1 MDGKPIHQ
9 QVGER
14 RLHMKKLE
22 RFSKAKIP
30 VFWKFI
36 IMYLLISMLIIAALT
51 PIYYKVL
58 ELSRL
63 SYLSDVEYS
72 FKKNG
77 VSMQNTLKRAYEI
90 STQMDES
97 PYYVK
102 LKLMHTDES
111 SLLLYSKLYMSHKY
125 FLKQMS
131 TFDDIDEVFL
141 YLPNSSTI
149 LGKKRVF
156 DSAADYF
163 NFDVIYRYYSPDEI
177 LQWMSDM
184 NGRIKVLPSTLA
196 KVHGDVQKNYLTIV
210 MSRPGDSTI
219 TGVLF
224 SEETLLNQ
232 FNISNLPEGSFLY
245 ITDKDNTI
253 LFSYGYDEREP
264 LTRNPGKAE
273 YDDTTF
279 SVFKTTITIPDC
291 NITLGIPDYHF
302 EEMYLPLKIMLHKY
316 ICVAMGIG
324 ILFSILFA
332 LNNYIPI
339 RKLASIPLKNGF
351 FKEKDTANEY
361 SYINKFMESCSSEIK
376 KLKTDILNM
385 ENTLRTNMLI
395 KLLYGMVNSKD
406 EYALVSKL
414 IPQVNSPF
422 RIALFDIKCQSESQ
436 NADYKG
442 YIAYDKI
449 QTLFSGKFMHIQLN
463 NDKVAMIFADT
474 EDNIK
479 ELRKLFITANQELYG
494 FGISL
499 NVGVS
504 DRFENKDEINKA
516 FFHAQSSLTAAESN
530 GLNFYSY
537 DLIKQ
542 SQAPKLIDFYSLQ
555 KLYGLMISTNREAV
569 EKTIKETARKLIFG
583 GANSRQEVIEVFCM
597 IRFVI
602 VSVIADTELGLDVF
616 SITEFREDESIDVL
630 FKSLCKDALT
640 VMESLESKKRNA
652 NRELRERIMKY
663 IESNFADPEI
673 YADSIAEKFNISRN
687 YVYNLVRE
695 ETGKSLN
702 DYIEHLRMKRAIDL
716 LKSTNMLVSDISV
729 ECGYNSTN
737 TFYKVF
743 KKVFN
748 VSPSTFRSGLHG
760 SHMTVESLNG
770 NR

>member
-1 MDGKPIHQ
+1 
-9 QVGER
+9 
-14 RLHMKKLE
+14 MKKIK
-22 RFSKAKIP
+22 RFSKIKIP
-30 VFWKFI
+30 VLWKFI

-58 ELSRL
+58 ELSKL
-63 SYLSDVEYS
+63 SYLADVEYS

-102 LKLMHTDES
+102 LKLMHPGDS
-111 SLLLYSKLYMSHKY
+111 PLLLYSKLYMSHKY
-125 FLKQMS
+125 FLKQMA
-131 TFDDIDEVFL
+131 TFDDIDEAFL
-141 YLPNSSTI
+141 YLPNSYTI
-149 LGKKRVF
+149 FGKKRVF
-156 DSAADYF
+156 DSAAEYF
-163 NFDVIYRYYSPDEI
+163 NFDVIYRDYSPDEI

-184 NGRIKVLPSTLA
+184 NERFKILPATLA
-196 KVHGDVQKNYLTIV
+196 KVHGGVQKSYLTIV
-210 MSRPGDSTI
+210 MSRPGDSAI
-219 TGVLF
+219 TGVLL

-232 FNISNLPEGSFLY
+232 FNISNLPVGSFLY
-245 ITDKDNTI
+245 ITDKDNKV
-253 LFSYGYDEREP
+253 LFSYGYDDKEP
-264 LTRNPGKAE
+264 LTGNLGKAE

-279 SVFKTTITIPDC
+279 SVLKTTIAIPGC

-302 EEMYLPLKIMLHKY
+302 EEMYLPLKKMIYKY

-339 RKLASIPLKNGF
+339 KKLASIPLKNGF

-422 RIALFDIKCQSESQ
+422 RIALFEVKCQSESQ
-436 NADYKG
+436 NADYIG

-449 QTLFSGKFMHIQLN
+449 QTLFPGKFMHVQLN

-474 EDNIK
+474 EDNLK
-479 ELRKLFITANQELYG
+479 ELKKLFITANQELYG

-499 NVGVS
+499 NAGIS

-516 FFHAQSSLTAAESN
+516 FFHAQSSLTAAENN

-542 SQAPKLIDFYSLQ
+542 SQAPKLIDFYGIQ
-555 KLYGLMISTNREAV
+555 KLYGLIIARNKEAV
-569 EKTIKETARKLIFG
+569 EETIKEITRKLIFG
-583 GANSRQEVIEVFCM
+583 GANSKHEVIEVFCL

-602 VSVIADTELGLDVF
+602 ASVIADTELEIDDF
-616 SITEFREDESIDVL
+616 SIIEFREDESIDVL
-630 FKSLCKDALT
+630 FKSLCKNALA
-640 VMESLESKKRNA
+640 VMEAFESKKRNA
-652 NRELRERIMKY
+652 NKELKERIMKY
-663 IESNFADPEI
+663 IENNFADPDI

-716 LKSTNMLVSDISV
+716 LKSTNMLVSDISA

-748 VSPSTFRSGLHG
+748 VSPSTFRSGLHE
-760 SHMTVESLNG
+760 SHLTVESLNS